1 VNTLV
6 GTGSLVRLV
15 LRRERIQ
22 LPVWILAVTGIVAA
36 TASSFAQ
43 LYPTVQSRQE
53 LAATVVNNPSVLAL
67 SGPAQGLDTVGG
79 LTEWK
84 YGAVACVLVG
94 LMAVFMTVRHTRAD
108 EETGRHEL
116 LGSGVVGRHAKLT
129 ATLIVVFGAGV
140 VYALLIALLLAAQG
154 LPAAGSFAMGLGIGG
169 CVWFFAAVTAVAVQ
183 VSSSSRAANG
193 TGGMVIAA
201 AYLLRA
207 AGDSAAEDGP
217 RWLSWLSPIGW
228 SQQMR
233 PFGGERFWV
242 LALYVAISVVLLGVA
257 YALVSRRD
265 VGAGML
271 PDRPGP
277 AVAGPGLL
285 GTFGLAWRLQRGIL
299 IGWAVGVVVMA
310 AALGGISQSLKSILD
325 SSPQVAQAIQQIG
338 GQQSVVDSFMAAI
351 LDVIALA
358 VSVYAIQ
365 AALRLRA
372 EETASRAEPVLAG
385 SVGRLRWAASHLAF
399 ALLGSAFLLA
409 LAGTAIG
416 LAVGVSQGDVGTQLP
431 RLLGAAMVQV
441 SAVWVLA
448 GIAAA
453 LFGLLPKLTS
463 LAWAALVVFLLLGQL
478 GSLFQ
483 LSQWALDISPFTHL
497 PKLPGGDFTA
507 TPLVWLVAVT
517 VVLTAAGLV
526 GFRRRDVG

>member
-1 VNTLV
+1 MNTLV

-15 LRRERIQ
+15 LRRERIA

-36 TASSFAQ
+36 TASSFAG

-53 LAATVVNNPSVLAL
+53 FAASIVGNPSVLAL
-67 SGPAQGLDTVGG
+67 SGPAQGLDTIGG
-79 LTEWK
+79 MTEWK

-94 LMAVFMTVRHTRAD
+94 LMAVFTTVRHTRAD
-108 EETGRHEL
+108 EEAGRHEL

-140 VYALLIALLLAAQG
+140 VYALLIGLALTAQG
-154 LPAAGSFAMGLGIGG
+154 LPATGSFAMGLGVGG
-169 CVWFFAAVTAVAVQ
+169 CVWFFAAVAAVAVQ

-193 TGGMVIAA
+193 TGGIVIGA

-217 RWLSWLSPIGW
+217 RWVSWLSPIGW

-233 PFGGERFWV
+233 PFAGERFWV
-242 LALYVAISVVLLGVA
+242 LVLYVAISVVLLGIA
-257 YALVSRRD
+257 YALVGRRD
-265 VGAGML
+265 IGAGL
-271 PDRPGP
+271 VPERAGRPQGRFGP
-277 AVAGPGLL
+277 
-285 GTFGLAWRLQRGIL
+285 FGLAWRLQRGIL
-299 IGWAVGVVVMA
+299 IGWTFGIVVMA
-310 AALGGISQSLKSILD
+310 GALGGISQSLKGILD
-325 SSPQVAQAIQQIG
+325 SSPQITQALHQIG
-338 GQQSVVDSFMAAI
+338 GQQSIVDSFMAAI
-351 LDVIALA
+351 LDIIGLA

-385 SVGRLRWAASHLAF
+385 AVARLRWAASHLAF

-409 LAGTAIG
+409 VAGAAIG
-416 LAVGVSQGDVGTQLP
+416 LAVGLSDGDVGGQLP
-431 RLLGAAMVQV
+431 RLLGAAMVQAP
-441 SAVWVLA
+441 AVWVLA
-448 GIAAA
+448 GIATA
-453 LFGLLPKLTS
+453 LFGLLPRLTS

-483 LSQWALDISPFTHL
+483 LSQWALDLSPFTHL
-497 PKLPGGDFTA
+497 PKLPGGAFTA
-507 TPLVWLVAVT
+507 TPLVWLVVIT
-517 VVLTAAGLV
+517 VALTAAGLA

>member
-1 VNTLV
+1 MNTLV

-22 LPVWILAVTGIVAA
+22 LPVWILVVSGIVAA
-36 TASSFAQ
+36 TASSFAS

-53 LAATVVNNPSVLAL
+53 LAASIVNNPSILAL
-67 SGPAQGLDTVGG
+67 SGPAQGLDTIGG
-79 LTEWK
+79 MTEWK

-116 LGSGVVGRHAKLT
+116 LGAGVVGRYAKLT
-129 ATLIVVFGAGV
+129 ATLIVVFGAGLA
-140 VYALLIALLLAAQG
+140 YALLIGFALTAQG

-169 CVWFFAAVTAVAVQ
+169 CVWFFSAVTAVAAQ

-193 TGGMVIAA
+193 IGGAVIGA

-233 PFGGERFWV
+233 PFAGERFWV
-242 LALYVAISVVLLGVA
+242 LALFVVISVVLLGVG
-257 YALVSRRD
+257 YALVGRRD
-265 VGAGML
+265 IGAGLL
-271 PDRPGP
+271 PERAGRPSG
-277 AVAGPGLL
+277 VF

-299 IGWAVGVVVMA
+299 IGWTVGIVVLA
-310 AALGGISQSLKSILD
+310 GALGGISQSLKSILD
-325 SSPQVAQAIQQIG
+325 SSPQVAQALQHLG
-338 GQQSVVDSFMAAI
+338 GQQSLVDSFMAAI
-351 LDVIALA
+351 LDVIGLA

-372 EETASRAEPVLAG
+372 EETAFRAEPVLAG
-385 SVGRLRWAASHLAF
+385 SVARLRWAASHLAF
-399 ALLGSAFLLA
+399 ALIGSAFLLA
-409 LAGTAIG
+409 VAGTATG
-416 LAVGVSQGDVGTQLP
+416 LAVGLTNGDVGTQLP

-441 SAVWVLA
+441 PAVWVLA
-448 GIAAA
+448 GIATA
-453 LFGLLPKLTS
+453 LFGLLPRLTS

-497 PKLPGGDFTA
+497 PKLPGGEF
-507 TPLVWLVAVT
+507 T
-517 VVLTAAGLV
+517 VVPLIWLLVVTAALTLAGLA

>member
-1 VNTLV
+1 MNTLV

-22 LPVWILAVTGIVAA
+22 LPVWILVVTGMVAA
-36 TASSFAQ
+36 TASSFAS

-53 LAATVVNNPSVLAL
+53 LAASIVNNPSILAL
-67 SGPAQGLDTVGG
+67 SGPAQGLDTIGG
-79 LTEWK
+79 MTEWK

-116 LGSGVVGRHAKLT
+116 LGAGVVGRYAKLT
-129 ATLIVVFGAGV
+129 ATLIVVFGAGLA
-140 VYALLIALLLAAQG
+140 YALLIGLALTAQG

-169 CVWFFAAVTAVAVQ
+169 CVWFFSAVTAVAAQ

-193 TGGMVIAA
+193 IGGTVIGA

-233 PFGGERFWV
+233 PFAGERFWV
-242 LALYVAISVVLLGVA
+242 LALFVAISVVLLAVG
-257 YALVSRRD
+257 YALVGRRD
-265 VGAGML
+265 IGAGLL
-271 PDRPGP
+271 PERAGRPSG
-277 AVAGPGLL
+277 VF

-299 IGWAVGVVVMA
+299 IGWTVGIVVLA
-310 AALGGISQSLKSILD
+310 GALGGISQSLKSILD
-325 SSPQVAQAIQQIG
+325 SSPQVAQALQQLG
-338 GQQSVVDSFMAAI
+338 GQQSLVDSFMAAI
-351 LDVIALA
+351 LDVIGLA

-365 AALRLRA
+365 AALRLRG

-385 SVGRLRWAASHLAF
+385 SVARLRWAASHLAF
-399 ALLGSAFLLA
+399 ALIGSAFLLA
-409 LAGTAIG
+409 VAGTATG
-416 LAVGVSQGDVGTQLP
+416 LAVGLANGDVGTQLP
-431 RLLGAAMVQV
+431 RLLGAAMVQAP
-441 SAVWVLA
+441 AVWVLA

-453 LFGLLPKLTS
+453 LFGLLPRLTS

-497 PKLPGGDFTA
+497 PKLPGGEFTVL
-507 TPLVWLVAVT
+507 PLIWLL
-517 VVLTAAGLV
+517 VVTAALTVAGLA

>member
-22 LPVWILAVTGIVAA
+22 LPVWLLVITGIVAA

-53 LAATVVNNPSVLAL
+53 FAATIATNPSVLAL

-79 LTEWK
+79 MTEWK

-116 LGSGVVGRHAKLT
+116 LGAGVVGRYAKLT
-129 ATLIVVFGAGV
+129 ATLIVVFGAGL
-140 VYALLIALLLAAQG
+140 VYALLIGLSLTAQG

-193 TGGMVIAA
+193 TGGVVIGA

-207 AGDSAAEDGP
+207 AGDSSADDGP

-233 PFGGERFWV
+233 PFADERFWV
-242 LALYVAISVVLLGVA
+242 LALYVAISVILLGVA
-257 YALVSRRD
+257 YALVGRRD
-265 VGAGML
+265 IGAGL
-271 PDRPGP
+271 VPERAGRPQGRF
-277 AVAGPGLL
+277 

-299 IGWAVGVVVMA
+299 IGWAAGIVVMA
-310 AALGGISQSLKSILD
+310 GALGAISQSLKSILD
-325 SSPQVAQAIQQIG
+325 SSPQVAQALQQIG
-338 GQQSVVDSFMAAI
+338 GQQSIVDSFMAAI

-365 AALRLRA
+365 ATLRLRA

-385 SVGRLRWAASHLAF
+385 SVARLRWATSHLAF

-409 LAGTAIG
+409 LAGTAMGLAIG
-416 LAVGVSQGDVGTQLP
+416 LSQGDAGTQLP

-441 SAVWVLA
+441 PAVWVLA

-453 LFGLLPKLTS
+453 LFGLLPRLTS
-463 LAWAALVVFLLLGQL
+463 LAWVALVVFLLLGQL

-483 LSQWALDISPFTHL
+483 LGQWALDISPFTHL
-497 PKLPGGDFTA
+497 PKLPGGTFTA
-507 TPLVWLVAVT
+507 TPLIWLVVVT
-517 VVLTAAGLV
+517 VALTAAGLA

>member
-1 VNTLV
+1 
-6 GTGSLVRLV
+6 
-15 LRRERIQ
+15 
-22 LPVWILAVTGIVAA
+22 
-36 TASSFAQ
+36 
-43 LYPTVQSRQE
+43 
-53 LAATVVNNPSVLAL
+53 
-67 SGPAQGLDTVGG
+67 
-79 LTEWK
+79 
-84 YGAVACVLVG
+84 
-94 LMAVFMTVRHTRAD
+94 
-108 EETGRHEL
+108 
-116 LGSGVVGRHAKLT
+116 
-129 ATLIVVFGAGV
+129 
-140 VYALLIALLLAAQG
+140 
-154 LPAAGSFAMGLGIGG
+154 
-169 CVWFFAAVTAVAVQ
+169 
-183 VSSSSRAANG
+183 
-193 TGGMVIAA
+193 MVIAA

-233 PFGGERFWV
+233 PFAGERFWV

-365 AALRLRA
+365 AALRLRV
-372 EETASRAEPVLAG
+372 EETASRAESVLAG

-441 SAVWVLA
+441 PAVWVLA

>member
-22 LPVWILAVTGIVAA
+22 LPVWILAITGIVAA
-36 TASSFAQ
+36 TAASFAQ
-43 LYPTVQSRQE
+43 LYPTVQSRVE
-53 LAATVVNNPSVLAL
+53 FAASIANNPSVLAL

-79 LTEWK
+79 MTEWK

-94 LMAVFMTVRHTRAD
+94 LMAVFTTVRHTRAD

-116 LGSGVVGRHAKLT
+116 LGAGVVGRHAKLT

-140 VYALLIALLLAAQG
+140 VYALLIGLALVGQG

-169 CVWFFAAVTAVAVQ
+169 SVWFFSAVTAVAAQ

-193 TGGMVIAA
+193 IGGVVIGA

-207 AGDSAAEDGP
+207 AGDSAASDGP

-233 PFGGERFWV
+233 PFADERWWV
-242 LALYVAISVVLLGVA
+242 LALYPAISVVLLGVA
-257 YALVSRRD
+257 YGLVGRRD
-265 VGAGML
+265 IGAGLL
-271 PDRPGP
+271 PERAGRATASP
-277 AVAGPGLL
+277 ALL
-285 GTFGLAWRLQRGIL
+285 GTLGLAWRLQRGIL
-299 IGWAVGVVVMA
+299 IGWAVGLAVMGG
-310 AALGGISQSLKSILD
+310 ALGGISKSLNSILD
-325 SSPQVAQAIQQIG
+325 SSPQVAEALQHIG
-338 GQQSVVDSFMAAI
+338 GQQSLVDSFMAAI
-351 LDVIALA
+351 LDIIGLA

-365 AALRLRA
+365 AALRLRS
-372 EETASRAEPVLAG
+372 EETAMRAEPVLAG
-385 SVGRLRWAASHLAF
+385 SVARIRWAASHLLF
-399 ALLGSAFLLA
+399 ALLGTAFLLA
-409 LAGTAIG
+409 VAGAVTG
-416 LAVGVSQGDVGTQLP
+416 LAVGLSQGDVGTQLP

-441 SAVWVLA
+441 PAVWVLA
-448 GIAAA
+448 GIAMA
-453 LFGLLPKLTS
+453 LFGLLPRLIS
-463 LAWAALVVFLLLGQL
+463 LAWAALVVFLLIDLL

-483 LSQWALDISPFTHL
+483 LKQWALDISPFTHL
-497 PKLPGGDFTA
+497 PKLPGGEFTA
-507 TPLVWLVAVT
+507 TPLVWLVVITIA
-517 VVLTAAGLV
+517 LTAAGLV

>member
-1 VNTLV
+1 MNTLV
-6 GTGSLVRLV
+6 GTGTLVRLV

-22 LPVWILAVTGIVAA
+22 LPIWILAITGIIAA

-43 LYPTVQSRQE
+43 LYPTTQSRLE
-53 LAATVVNNPSVLAL
+53 FAGSIANNPSVLAL

-79 LTEWK
+79 MTEWK
-84 YGAVACVLVG
+84 FGAVACVLVG
-94 LMAVFMTVRHTRAD
+94 LMAVFTTVRHTRAD

-116 LGSGVVGRHAKLT
+116 LGAGVVGRHAKLT

-140 VYALLIALLLAAQG
+140 VYALLIGLSLAAQG

-169 CVWFFAAVTAVAVQ
+169 CVWFFAAVAAVAAQ
-183 VSSSSRAANG
+183 VSSSSRTANG
-193 TGGMVIAA
+193 IGSVVIGA

-233 PFGGERFWV
+233 PFAGERWWV
-242 LALYVAISVVLLGVA
+242 AVLYVAISVVLLGVG
-257 YALVSRRD
+257 YALVGRRD
-265 VGAGML
+265 IGAGML
-271 PDRPGP
+271 PERPGP
-277 AVAGPGLL
+277 ATAGAGLL
-285 GTFGLAWRLQRGIL
+285 STLGLAWRLQRGIL
-299 IGWAVGVVVMA
+299 IGWAVGIAVLGG
-310 AALGGISQSLKSILD
+310 ALGGISQSLKGILD
-325 SSPQVAQAIQQIG
+325 SSPQVAQALQQIG
-338 GQQSVVDSFMAAI
+338 GQQSLVDSFMAAI
-351 LDVIALA
+351 LDVIGLA

-365 AALRLRA
+365 AALRLRT
-372 EETASRAEPVLAG
+372 EETAFRAEPVLAG
-385 SVGRLRWAASHLAF
+385 AVGRLRWAASHLAF
-399 ALLGSAFLLA
+399 ALFGSAFLLA
-409 LAGTAIG
+409 VAGTVTG
-416 LAVGVSQGDVGTQLP
+416 LAEGLSQGDVGAELP
-431 RLLGAAMVQV
+431 RILGAAMVQV
-441 SAVWVLA
+441 PAVWVLA

-453 LFGLLPKLTS
+453 LFGLLPRLTS

-497 PKLPGGDFTA
+497 PRLPGGTFTA
-507 TPLVWLVAVT
+507 TPLVWLVAIT
-517 VVLTAAGLV
+517 VALTAAGLV